1 MRYIIT
7 ILCLCLCMMTKS
19 LLAQELNAKVIIQ
32 APKLKLVSPKVFK
45 TLENE
50 IQAFLNQQK
59 WTNDQFKQEERIEC
73 SFLISII
80 DELSPTSFQAKVT
93 VQSNRPVFN
102 SSYNTLLLNHQDKD
116 WTFQYVEYEPLEF
129 NDNAYLSELTSL
141 LAFYAYLIIGLD
153 YDTFAPLGGK
163 ANLVKAQE
171 VVTQAQNSPSK
182 GWKAFGST
190 RNRYWM
196 VENLLD
202 KKFEPMRRGLYE
214 YHRKGL
220 DMMYDKPDI
229 ARRSIIKSLGM
240 VQGVHKNVPNSMG
253 VNAFINAKGDE
264 VINVFSDPKVPVS
277 DKMKAFNAMVALDP
291 ANLQLYESINKKTGA
306 LPPGGIPGRGR
317 GGK

>member
-1 MRYIIT
+1 M
-7 ILCLCLCMMTKS
+7 LAKPLM
-19 LLAQELNAKVIIQ
+19 AQELNAKVIIQ

-45 TLENE
+45 TLESE

-59 WTNDQFKQEERIEC
+59 WTNDQFKQDERIEC
-73 SFLISII
+73 SFLISIT
-80 DELSPTSFQAKVT
+80 DELSPSSFQAKVT

-116 WTFQYVEYEPLEF
+116 FAFSYVEYEPLEF

-141 LAFYAYLIIGLD
+141 LGFYAYLIIGLD
-153 YDTFAPLGGK
+153 YDTFSPLGGQPHY
-163 ANLVKAQE
+163 VKAQE
-171 VVTQAQNSPSK
+171 VVTQAQRSSSK
-182 GWKAFGST
+182 GWKAFGSK

-202 KKFEPMRRGLYE
+202 KRFEPMRRGLYE

-220 DMMYDKPDI
+220 DMMYDKPEL

-253 VNAFINAKGDE
+253 VNSFINAKGDE
-264 VINVFSDPKVPVS
+264 VISVFSDPKVPAP

-291 ANLQLYESINKKTGA
+291 ANLQLYQSINKKTGA
-306 LPPGGIPGRGR
+306 LPPGGLPNKGRR
-317 GGK
+317 GK